1 MPQVLVEN
9 ADYFALTA
17 VSLLIFGLF
26 VRLTR
31 RIDPDRR
38 AALYSSIALAGFL
51 AAGWFLMDL
60 ASRYQRARIRELVE
74 GMGPTYAAELERLG
88 HAQVGLETDPNDPLY
103 LELIQAQKRWLGI
116 NPVVADIYTVRKLAD
131 GRNVFIV
138 DSETDYNRDGCY
150 EGTREARTAIGEEFE
165 LYDTG
170 LERAFRGEANF
181 QDVPAGDRWGEWV
194 SAYVPMYDRSGRV
207 EAVLGVD
214 FPAAQWRRAVAFGRL
229 AVAGILTLIE
239 AIGLC
244 TIGIILF
251 QRAALREARRT
262 QIELQRLKEAAEQ
275 ANQAKS
281 QFLASMS
288 HEFRTPLNAIIGYGE
303 LLAEEAEEEGRAALA
318 ADLGKIHSAARHLL
332 SLINELLDLS
342 KIEAGRTQLCLESF
356 EVAELV
362 REVVTT
368 VQPLID
374 RKKNRLELNVAPD
387 AGTMHSDLVKVRQ
400 NLLNLLSN
408 AAKFTEQGCIT
419 LAVRRERIEGRDWI
433 EFSVTDTG
441 IGMTPEQQATIFE
454 PYVQAEAGTARR
466 YGGTGLGLAIA
477 RKYSR
482 MMGGDITV
490 ESRVGAGSTFR
501 MRLPATPGEMAVLLF
516 SAPEGSAPSAAQPA
530 TAGAGG

>member
-1 MPQVLVEN
+1 
-9 ADYFALTA
+9 
-17 VSLLIFGLF
+17 
-26 VRLTR
+26 
-31 RIDPDRR
+31 
-38 AALYSSIALAGFL
+38 
-51 AAGWFLMDL
+51 
-60 ASRYQRARIRELVE
+60 
-74 GMGPTYAAELERLG
+74 
-88 HAQVGLETDPNDPLY
+88 
-103 LELIQAQKRWLGI
+103 
-116 NPVVADIYTVRKLAD
+116 
-131 GRNVFIV
+131 
-138 DSETDYNRDGCY
+138 
-150 EGTREARTAIGEEFE
+150 
-165 LYDTG
+165 
-170 LERAFRGEANF
+170 
-181 QDVPAGDRWGEWV
+181 
-194 SAYVPMYDRSGRV
+194 
-207 EAVLGVD
+207 
-214 FPAAQWRRAVAFGRL
+214 
-229 AVAGILTLIE
+229 
-239 AIGLC
+239 
-244 TIGIILF
+244 
-251 QRAALREARRT
+251 
-262 QIELQRLKEAAEQ
+262 
-275 ANQAKS
+275 
-281 QFLASMS
+281 
-288 HEFRTPLNAIIGYGE
+288 
-303 LLAEEAEEEGRAALA
+303 
-318 ADLGKIHSAARHLL
+318 
-332 SLINELLDLS
+332 
-342 KIEAGRTQLCLESF
+342 
-356 EVAELV
+356 
-362 REVVTT
+362 VTT